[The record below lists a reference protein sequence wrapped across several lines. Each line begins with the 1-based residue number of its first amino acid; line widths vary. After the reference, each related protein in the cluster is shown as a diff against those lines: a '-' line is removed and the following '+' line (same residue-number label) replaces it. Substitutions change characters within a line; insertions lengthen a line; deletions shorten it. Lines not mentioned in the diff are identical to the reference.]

1 MALPVRELLAVAKF
15 LSSPEGKMLVKSA
28 KGQMTG
34 TDKNSVGVSS
44 ESSNSDLENMSQQ
57 QKLDKVREIMV
68 GDPTDYLIRGAASA
82 AKGVSD
88 FIGNKAVTDA
98 NRLASAIL
106 ALNRTNSAKQ
116 NDIYGPSKKEMAAE
130 AWANEKQRRGQN
142 VKNATDQISNVI
154 NDTAGLYAQRDD
166 VARAMEAQMVTQAPG
181 GFYNYANSLQRAA
194 QAAKGKRN

>member
-1 MALPVRELLAVAKF
+1 MSLPVRELLAVAKF
-15 LSSPEGKMLVKSA
+15 LSSPEGKMIVKSA

-34 TDKNSVGVSS
+34 ADKNSVGATS
-44 ESSNSDLENMSQQ
+44 ETNNSDLENMSQQ

-106 ALNRTNSAKQ
+106 SLNRTNSARQ

-142 VKNATDQISNVI
+142 VKNATDQITNVI

-181 GFYNYANSLQRAA
+181 SFYNYANSLQRAS
-194 QAAKGKRN
+194 QAGKGKRN